1 MVGGGHWNG
10 RNVNVIII
18 SRKLLERFSTAPQY
32 VSTFHTFTTF
42 HLLRISQFLR
52 MTDRIAKV
60 IARSGLCSRRAAE
73 KLLTQ
78 ANVTHNGIPVTHPS
92 YTLLATNDTHY
103 ASIHINGVPLE
114 PPPAIR
120 LWQYYKPLS
129 VICTA
134 NDPENRPTVIDAFH
148 NSTSVASNGSIGS
161 DRVMPVGR
169 LDINTEGLLLVT
181 NNGELKRRLELPR
194 SNMERVYMARVYS
207 SLGGEVKQKALDT
220 LLMGAEVDGVK
231 YGPIVALKKAGVGG
245 NPLEQQQEGGGGGK
259 NAWVEVRLSEG
270 KNREVRKALDSLG
283 YKVNKLK
290 RLSFGEFELGK
301 MKSGEIR
308 EVERRVVEEFMCSAT
323 EYKVVLK

>member
-1 MVGGGHWNG
+1 
-10 RNVNVIII
+10 
-18 SRKLLERFSTAPQY
+18 
-32 VSTFHTFTTF
+32 
-42 HLLRISQFLR
+42 
-52 MTDRIAKV
+52 
-60 IARSGLCSRRAAE
+60 
-73 KLLTQ
+73 
-78 ANVTHNGIPVTHPS
+78 
-92 YTLLATNDTHY
+92 
-103 ASIHINGVPLE
+103 
-114 PPPAIR
+114 
-120 LWQYYKPLS
+120 
-129 VICTA
+129 
-134 NDPENRPTVIDAFH
+134 
-148 NSTSVASNGSIGS
+148 
-161 DRVMPVGR
+161 
-169 LDINTEGLLLVT
+169 
-181 NNGELKRRLELPR
+181 
-194 SNMERVYMARVYS
+194 MERVYMARVYS

>member
-1 MVGGGHWNG
+1 
-10 RNVNVIII
+10 
-18 SRKLLERFSTAPQY
+18 
-32 VSTFHTFTTF
+32 
-42 HLLRISQFLR
+42 
-52 MTDRIAKV
+52 
-60 IARSGLCSRRAAE
+60 
-73 KLLTQ
+73 
-78 ANVTHNGIPVTHPS
+78 
-92 YTLLATNDTHY
+92 
-103 ASIHINGVPLE
+103 
-114 PPPAIR
+114 
-120 LWQYYKPLS
+120 
-129 VICTA
+129 
-134 NDPENRPTVIDAFH
+134 
-148 NSTSVASNGSIGS
+148 
-161 DRVMPVGR
+161 MPVGR